1 MRDSVKN
8 EQARLDNRQS
18 RCRTSNSVHTLERR
32 DRLALVF
39 VKRLVNHIPVLD
51 LNLRLGVVTLE
62 GECVLHPVRIVTLR
76 VILSGVCS
84 TRLLSCMSSSDSL
97 NSTLQK
103 VAKFKGFNQVTD
115 IRKTT

>member
-1 MRDSVKN
+1 MRG
-8 EQARLDNRQS
+8 RLVD
-18 RCRTSNSVHTLERR
+18 TLEGRNG
-32 DRLALVF
+32 LALG
-39 VKRLVNHIPVLD
+39 LVEGGTDDVTILD
-51 LNLRLGVVTLE
+51 VDFWLRWVGLP